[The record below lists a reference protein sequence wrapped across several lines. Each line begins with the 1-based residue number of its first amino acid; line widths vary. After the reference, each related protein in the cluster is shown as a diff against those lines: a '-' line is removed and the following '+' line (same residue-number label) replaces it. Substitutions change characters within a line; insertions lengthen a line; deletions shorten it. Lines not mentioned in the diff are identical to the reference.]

1 MVLSLKLIVDQQT
14 YWWTDGQKW
23 CHKELLTQPKI
34 NSRPYFF
41 YQNRRIT
48 IINDAL
54 WKMNRC
60 FQKCTKKSR
69 FGLLH
74 PTSPCTLNSILSFA
88 HAAYSISYQSVSD
101 NVLLSIVV
109 FMWEVLWVTKHLL
122 TSALILHTFI
132 VCINNWKVATCLF
145 KLTGSL
151 SSKNAAE
158 FLFMSLLRSYLFE
171 LKMGE
176 ISVQSFL
183 LQ

>member
-1 MVLSLKLIVDQQT
+1 
-14 YWWTDGQKW
+14 
-23 CHKELLTQPKI
+23 
-34 NSRPYFF
+34 
-41 YQNRRIT
+41 
-48 IINDAL
+48 
-54 WKMNRC
+54 MNRC

-109 FMWEVLWVTKHLL
+109 FMWEVLWVTKPLL
-122 TSALILHTFI
+122 TSALTLHTFI

-145 KLTGSL
+145 KLTGPS

-158 FLFMSLLRSYLFE
+158 FLFKNSLRSYLFL

-176 ISVQSFL
+176 ISVWLFWLLWKISGPPLLSPKVWPFL
-183 LQ
+183 RTKMDWKMFKLLKLIIYTQMHKKCLSWNHRAIIYSSL